1 MCTFLSRGESRMWHN
16 QVRVGD
22 LVFLHLLPEGGV
34 WEGAGGAREVG
45 RREGGSSE
53 KLGCF

>member
-1 MCTFLSRGESRMWHN
+1 MWHN